1 MDLADRLAR
10 FANVWVSE
18 EPEPQDENKSR
29 QACETPDG
37 DGL

>member
-10 FANVWVSE
+10 IVNAWLSG
-18 EPEPQDENKSR
+18 EPEPQGENKSR
-29 QACETPDG
+29 QACEAPDG